1 MFDVPC
7 ELDSDIGN
15 MTVFSKVTELPALEE
30 IQFSDRH
37 YDNRQGA
44 STRRMSYNDDRRYD
58 NRQGAYARR
67 MSYGDDRRYDNRQ
80 GASTRRMSYNDDRP
94 QSSRDNSAF
103 SQRFSSSSYWK
114 NQASRQRRDSI
125 WQSDDE

>member
-1 MFDVPC
+1 
-7 ELDSDIGN
+7 
-15 MTVFSKVTELPALEE
+15 
-30 IQFSDRH
+30 
-37 YDNRQGA
+37 
-44 STRRMSYNDDRRYD
+44 
-58 NRQGAYARR
+58 
-67 MSYGDDRRYDNRQ
+67 
-80 GASTRRMSYNDDRP
+80 MSYNDDRP